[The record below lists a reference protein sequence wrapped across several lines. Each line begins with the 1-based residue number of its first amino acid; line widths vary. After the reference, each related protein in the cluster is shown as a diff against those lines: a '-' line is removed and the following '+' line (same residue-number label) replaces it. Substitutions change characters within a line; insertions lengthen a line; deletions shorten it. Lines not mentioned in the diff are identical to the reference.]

1 MGLVY
6 TVTDEGRVISN
17 TGTVTG
23 ADKADLST
31 GTQTALGNVQ
41 QYVAQGN
48 LVAGQPVILDFTN
61 GDVTVRTAPSGGAPD
76 VSLIAGIVLADA
88 TDGNTV
94 QVVGS
99 GFVTA
104 RRDTTFAPSS
114 ETYALPSSGTPPTT
128 HTRAL
133 TNDTT
138 FTDSG
143 GTGNYVG
150 NTNHWVIFD
159 AGNGY
164 TQKMTIN
171 SFGFEAT
178 DFNLYD
184 RLGIQ
189 VSTDGTTFSNFSW
202 SWGQAVTTTT
212 APWNKDYAGEGGQF
226 DSEGSYP
233 GWCFPGSETRAQELN
248 GGDSVVGT
256 TISIPYRYVKYW
268 FDSDGSN
275 HDEGWNLTL
284 EPNTPYTTNALNVPI
299 GAALYLD
306 NSDYTKITTDSTS
319 NVLIGYCINEDAED
333 NAVFIRLA

>member
-94 QVVGS
+94 QVVSS

-104 RRDTTFAPSS
+104 RRDTIFAPSS

-128 HTRAL
+128 NTRAL
-133 TNDTT
+133 TNNTT

-143 GTGNYVG
+143 GGGNYSS

-159 AGNGY
+159 AGSGY
-164 TQKMTIN
+164 TQKMTPN

-178 DFNLYD
+178 DFSLYD

-202 SWGQAVTTTT
+202 SWGQATATTT
-212 APWNKDYAGEGGQF
+212 APWGSSYASSQY
-226 DSEGSYP
+226 DDPGSYP
-233 GWCFPGSETRAQELN
+233 GWCFPGSETRAQTLN
-248 GGDSVVGT
+248 GGTSVIGT
-256 TISIPYRYVKYW
+256 AISIPYRYVKYW
-268 FDSDGSN
+268 FDSDSSTT
-275 HDEGWNLTL
+275 DQGWNLTL
-284 EPNTPYTTNALNVPI
+284 EPDTPYTTNPLTVPV
-299 GAALYLD
+299 GAAIYLD
-306 NSDYTKITTDSTS
+306 NSDYTKISTDNTS
-319 NVLIGYCINEDAED
+319 NVLIGYCINENAED
-333 NAVFIRLA
+333 NALFIRLA